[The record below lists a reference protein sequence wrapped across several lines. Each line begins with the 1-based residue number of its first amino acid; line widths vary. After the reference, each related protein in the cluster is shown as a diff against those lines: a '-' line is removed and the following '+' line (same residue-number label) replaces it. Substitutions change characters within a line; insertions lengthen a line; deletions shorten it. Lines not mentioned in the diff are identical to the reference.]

1 MCQVYGRELLQ
12 QTGVRRTESLLD
24 ILLMDRTTQRNII
37 WATADYS
44 DFGIGYA
51 PKDEIQPAQIS
62 GKNSGFIQSRVFKA
76 FQEQYSRTR
85 EKAEV
90 FTPSWICNEQN
101 NLIDSAWF
109 GRENV
114 FNAPESPDKRR
125 WRPSAGKVEF
135 PSEKGRDWKHYVDAN
150 RMEMACGEAP
160 YLVSCYDTVS
170 GDGIP
175 IENRIGLL
183 DRKLRIVNENA
194 ETEEGWLHWACRAFQ
209 SVYGFEYQ
217 GDNLFLARENLFA
230 TFVEYY
236 HMMYRRMPDMLW
248 LYKIATVISWNLW
261 QMDGQKCVVP
271 RSCYMMR
278 IREISLF
285 GEEVREERCPGCQY
299 GDIRRHNGAYCNIKD
314 WRGQKIV
321 PFISLLKG
329 GGSRAII

>member
-1 MCQVYGRELLQ
+1 MCQVYSRELLQ
-12 QTGVRRTESLLD
+12 QRGTRRTESLLD
-24 ILLMDRTTQRNII
+24 ILLKDRTTQRNII

-44 DFGIGYA
+44 DCGTGYA
-51 PKDEIQPAQIS
+51 PKDEIQSAQIS
-62 GKNSGFIQSRVFKA
+62 GIQSRVFKA
-76 FQEQYSRTR
+76 LREQYSRTR

-101 NLIDSAWF
+101 NLIDNAWF

-114 FNAPESPDKRR
+114 FNTPQSPDKRR
-125 WRPSAGKVEF
+125 WCPSAGKIEF
-135 PSEKGRDWKHYVDAN
+135 PPEKSRDWKHYIDAN
-150 RMEMACGEAP
+150 RMEMACGETP
-160 YLVSCYDTVS
+160 YLVSRYDTVS

-194 ETEEGWLHWACRAFQ
+194 ETEEEWLRWACRAFQ

-230 TFVEYY
+230 TFIEYY
-236 HMMYRRMPDMLW
+236 HAMYNRMPDISW
-248 LYKIATVISWNLW
+248 LYEIATVISWNLW

-271 RSCYMMR
+271 RSCYMTR
-278 IREISLF
+278 ITQISLS
-285 GEEVREERCPGCQY
+285 GEEVSEMRCPGCQY
-299 GDIRRHNGAYCNIKD
+299 GNMRQHNGAYCMIKD
-314 WRGQKIV
+314 WRNQKNI
-321 PFISLLKG
+321 PFLSLLKG